1 MGASDVLQIA
11 GQYGAN
17 GLFIAYLILRDAA
30 ERKERREAAVRRETI
45 EKDDIAA
52 RKELAVSMTALSM
65 VIQGRPH
72 V

>member
-1 MGASDVLQIA
+1 VGASDVLQIA

-17 GLFIAYLILRDAA
+17 GLFVAYLILRDAA

>member
-1 MGASDVLQIA
+1 MGAGDVLQIA

-30 ERKERREAAVRRETI
+30 DRKERREAAARWETI
-45 EKDDIAA
+45 QKDDTAA
-52 RKELAVSMTALSM
+52 RRELAVSMTALSM
-65 VIQGRPH
+65 VVQGRPH